1 MAVKKTTVDMAIEV
15 ADKLLEE
22 MDLLLWDVTFAK
34 EGSIWRLTYFI
45 DKEGGISIDDCE
57 KFSRAVEV
65 LLDEADFI
73 KQSYTLDVASPGVER
88 ALTRDF
94 HYDVLN
100 GEKIDVRLIRADEK
114 GMRDFCGVLMSADDK
129 SFVIETDD
137 GQELSF
143 DKKDTA
149 FVRLHFDF

>member
-1 MAVKKTTVDMAIEV
+1 MAVKKSTVDMAIDL

-22 MDLLLWDVTFAK
+22 MNLLLWDVTFAK

-65 LLDEADFI
+65 LLDNADFI
-73 KQSYTLDVASPGVER
+73 QQSYTLDVASPGVER
-88 ALTRDF
+88 LLTRDF

-100 GEKIDVRLIRADEK
+100 GEKIDVRLIRAID
-114 GMRDFCGVLMSADDK
+114 GVRDFCGTLVRADDK
-129 SFVIETDD
+129 TFTIQTENDEEIT
-137 GQELSF
+137 F
-143 DKKDTA
+143 NKKDTA
-149 FVRLHFDF
+149 VVHQHFDF

>member
-1 MAVKKTTVDMAIEV
+1 MAIEV

-57 KFSRAVEV
+57 KFSRAVEE